1 MLMHPKKRH
10 IGLRVMDHPI
20 VNDLLDE
27 LGQPIMSCT
36 LIMPGNDFPETD
48 AEDIR
53 DKLEHQVDLVI
64 DGGHCGIEP
73 TTVIDVSGVMDVKER
88 MLCRHASQRA
98 WLREHH
104 GMDEYVESMRR
115 WTAMRG
121 EQIDVTHAE
130 AFRQHIGHGYPADD
144 RLAELLCL
152 PG

>member
-1 MLMHPKKRH
+1 MLMHPKKQH

-73 TTVIDVSGVMDVKER
+73 TTVIRMTEDVPE
-88 MLCRHASQRA
+88 
-98 WLREHH
+98 LRRQGKGTDH
-104 GMDEYVESMRR
+104 G
-115 WTAMRG
+115 
-121 EQIDVTHAE
+121 
-130 AFRQHIGHGYPADD
+130 
-144 RLAELLCL
+144 L
-152 PG
+152 